1 MKIGFVGAGMMAE
14 ALMKGIIA
22 AGVSTA
28 EDIVASE
35 IVPARRDYIT
45 KTLKVRTTVDNRG
58 CGKIIR
64 RHHPGG
70 QAATDGVGP
79 GRAEARS

>member
-14 ALMKGIIA
+14 ALMKGIIS
-22 AGVSTA
+22 AGVTTA

-45 KTLKVRTTVDNRG
+45 KIAQG
-58 CGKIIR
+58 PHHSGQSGSGKIVR
-64 RHHPGG
+64 RDHPGS

-79 GRAEARS
+79 G